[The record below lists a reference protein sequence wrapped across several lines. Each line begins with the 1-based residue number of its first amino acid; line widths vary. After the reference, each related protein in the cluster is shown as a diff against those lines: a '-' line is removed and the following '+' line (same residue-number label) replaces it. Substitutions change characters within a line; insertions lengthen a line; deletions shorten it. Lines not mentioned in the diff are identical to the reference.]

1 MEIKIDRRR
10 FCAATASV
18 GLAALP
24 QRARAADANVRI
36 DNFTF
41 TPATL
46 NVKPGAVVAW
56 TNEDDIPHSIV
67 AVDGKFHSPAL
78 DTGDAFSFTLTEP
91 GAYAYYCGLH
101 PHMKGTIIVV
111 L

>member
-1 MEIKIDRRR
+1 MVIKTDRRR
-10 FCAATASV
+10 FCAASAGV
-18 GLAALP
+18 AFAALS
-24 QRARAADANVRI
+24 QRARAADTNVRI

-67 AVDGKFHSPAL
+67 AADGKFHSRAL

-91 GAYAYYCGLH
+91 GVYDYYCGLH
-101 PHMKGTIIVV
+101 PHMKGTIIVA